1 MTLLTTMLERP
12 LDPGYAAAAE
22 RREAAGAPRAT
33 SLRSPRLAAAT
44 VLIGLVLGVASYN
57 LTASSSPGPRP
68 GPTSSSQI
76 EERRTQVDQLAARR
90 PASRR
95 R

>member
-22 RREAAGAPRAT
+22 RREAAGQPRAT

-44 VLIGLVLGVASYN
+44 LLIGLVVGVASYN
-57 LTASSSPGPRP
+57 LTAAGSPRP
-68 GPTSSSQI
+68 EGCP
-76 EERRTQVDQLAARR
+76 RR
-90 PASRR
+90 
-95 R
+95 